1 MAMVRAVFVG
11 VLAAASFVGPA
22 MALAQTT
29 DMVTYGDTMRKKS
42 GSHSAIRPVTRG
54 SVSSKRAAGAK
65 RAVSAKRTASA
76 KASGGKTSHGK
87 TSGAKHASAKGKHH
101 K

>member
-1 MAMVRAVFVG
+1 MVRAVFVG
-11 VLAAASFVGPA
+11 VLAAALFAGPVV
-22 MALAQTT
+22 ALAQTT

-54 SVSSKRAAGAK
+54 SVSGKHAAGAK
-65 RAVSAKRTASA
+65 HAASAKRTASA
-76 KASGGKTSHGK
+76 KTSGTKSG
-87 TSGAKHASAKGKHH
+87 GAKHASAKGKHH

>member
-1 MAMVRAVFVG
+1 MVRAVFVG
-11 VLAAASFVGPA
+11 VLAAALFAGPV

-54 SVSSKRAAGAK
+54 SISSKHAAG
-65 RAVSAKRTASA
+65 AKRTASA
-76 KASGGKTSHGK
+76 KRAASAKTGSAKSG
-87 TSGAKHASAKGKHH
+87 GAKHAPAKGKHR